1 MAIDFNAIREAV
13 RDLLTKELPSQVRV
27 AVEAT
32 DIGAS
37 SNPEVGIYIPGI
49 KWEEVEIGASDPYET
64 TIAVNLFLSATH
76 PDGAQQAVER
86 RDVLFNQVVDALKS
100 DRRLGGAVLNTSLSA
115 GDLDTAKNDVGY
127 IAAANVTINARIM
140 A

>member
-13 RDLLTKELPSQVRV
+13 RQLLNDNLPSQVRV

-37 SNPEVGIYIPGI
+37 SMPEVGIYIPSI
-49 KWEEVEIGASDPYET
+49 KWEEVEIGGPDPYDT
-64 TIAVNLFLSATH
+64 TIAINLFLSATH

-86 RDVLFNQVVDALKS
+86 RDVLINQVVDVIKS
-100 DRRLGGAVLNTSLSA
+100 DRKLGGTVLNTSLSA
-115 GDLDTAKNDVGY
+115 GDLDTAKNDAGY
-127 IAAANVTINARIM
+127 IAAANITINARIM